1 MRILNNTA
9 IPTTKLEQMALQN
22 LKYSCIEKDTAM
34 PLFLPL
40 ADENICNGT
49 ITLIN
54 QLCDLYNESDHRFG
68 KIIDWEQRVDGAVIT
83 TVEYPE
89 GVVQEEVLPI
99 PSNFHILVAYYKG
112 IGRYRKAATVIKK
125 YKKLV

>member
-1 MRILNNTA
+1 MKLVNNVA
-9 IPTTKLEQMALQN
+9 CPTTKLEANALEI
-22 LKYSCIEKDTAM
+22 LKYSCLEKDSLN
-34 PLFLPL
+34 PLYLPL

-49 ITLIN
+49 ITLVN
-54 QLCDLYNESDHRFG
+54 ELCDLYNESDHRDG
-68 KIIDWEQRVDGAVIT
+68 NIIDWEQRMDGAVIT

-99 PSNFHILVAYYKG
+99 PSNFHVLVAYYRG
-112 IGRYRKAATVIKK
+112 IGRYRKAAMTIKK

>member
-1 MRILNNTA
+1 M
-9 IPTTKLEQMALQN
+9 KLEAKALEI
-22 LKYSCIEKDTAM
+22 LKYSCLEKDSLN
-34 PLFLPL
+34 PLYLPL

-49 ITLIN
+49 ITLVN
-54 QLCDLYNESDHRFG
+54 ELCDLYNESDHRDG
-68 KIIDWEQRVDGAVIT
+68 NIIDWEQRMDGAVIT

-99 PSNFHILVAYYKG
+99 PSNFHVLVAYYRG
-112 IGRYRKAATVIKK
+112 IGRYRKAAMTIKK

>member
-1 MRILNNTA
+1 MKLINKVA
-9 IPTTKLEQMALQN
+9 VPTTKLEALALKN
-22 LKYSCIEKDTAM
+22 LKYDCIEKDTAM

-40 ADENICNGT
+40 ADETISNGT
-49 ITLIN
+49 ITLVN
-54 QLCDLYNESDHRFG
+54 HLCDLYNESDYRDG
-68 KIIDWEQRVDGAVIT
+68 NIIDWEQRVDGAVIT

-99 PSNFHILVAYYKG
+99 PSNFHVLVAYYRG
-112 IGRYRKAATVIKK
+112 IGRHRKAAMTIKK

>member
-1 MRILNNTA
+1 MKTINNIA
-9 IPTTKLEQMALQN
+9 VPTTKLEQMALQN
-22 LKYSCIEKDTAM
+22 LKYKCIEKDALM

-54 QLCDLYNESDHRFG
+54 QLCDLYNESDHRDG
-68 KIIDWEQRVDGAVIT
+68 TIIDWEQRVDGAVIT

-99 PSNFHILVAYYKG
+99 PSNFHVLVAYYRG
-112 IGRYRKAATVIKK
+112 IGRYRKAAMTIKK

>member
-1 MRILNNTA
+1 MKLVNNVA
-9 IPTTKLEQMALQN
+9 FPTTKLESKALEI
-22 LKYSCIEKDTAM
+22 LKYSCLEKDSLN
-34 PLFLPL
+34 PLYLPL

-49 ITLIN
+49 ITLVN
-54 QLCDLYNESDHRFG
+54 ELCDLYNESDYRDG
-68 KIIDWEQRVDGAVIT
+68 NIIYWEQRMDGAVIT

-99 PSNFHILVAYYKG
+99 PSNFHVLVAYYRG
-112 IGRYRKAATVIKK
+112 IGRYRKAAMTIKK